1 MTIQMNRLSA
11 YDERLPLYQRLR
23 DDLLQRIA
31 VGEWGPGDAIPTEAE
46 LTQTYELAT
55 GTVRKAIDMLV
66 VEGILTRSHGKG
78 TYVRRPNFNTS
89 LFRFFRFKTKSGEAV
104 LPTAKI
110 VSRTVRVPPAEV
122 RRALGMGEKE
132 LEGILLSRV
141 RLLGERPVLA
151 EEIWLPRERFEP
163 LVELKLKDFGDL
175 LYPLYESTCKQLVA
189 SARERLTVE
198 IAGRAIADRLG
209 VPLGGPVI
217 AVQRLAFNFAGTP
230 IEWRCTRGSADG
242 FQYEIDIR

>member
-1 MTIQMNRLSA
+1 MNRLSA
-11 YDERLPLYQRLR
+11 HDGRLPLYQRLR

-31 VGEWGPGDAIPTEAE
+31 EGEWSPGDAIPTEAE

-55 GTVRKAIDMLV
+55 GTVRKAVDMLV
-66 VEGILTRSHGKG
+66 VDGVLTRSQGKG

-104 LPTAKI
+104 QPTAKI
-110 VSRTVRVPPAEV
+110 VSRAVRVPPAEV
-122 RRALGMGEKE
+122 RQALGMGDDEP
-132 LEGILLSRV
+132 EGIFLSRL
-141 RLLGERPVLA
+141 RLIEDRPVLA
-151 EEIWLPRERFEP
+151 EEIWLPRARFEL

-198 IAGRAIADRLG
+198 TAGRSIAERLG
-209 VPLGGPVI
+209 MPFGGPVI

-230 IEWRCTRGSADG
+230 IEWRCTRGSANG
-242 FQYEIDIR
+242 FQYEVDIR

>member
-1 MTIQMNRLSA
+1 MTRLSGR
-11 YDERLPLYQRLR
+11 DERLPLYQRLR

-31 VGEWGPGDAIPTEAE
+31 EGEWGPGDAIPTEAE

-66 VEGILTRSHGKG
+66 AEGVLTRSQGKG
-78 TYVRRPNFNTS
+78 TYVRRPNFNSS
-89 LFRFFRFKTKSGEAV
+89 LFRFFRFKTKAGEAV
-104 LPTAKI
+104 QPTAKI
-110 VSRTVRVPPAEV
+110 LSRAVRVPPVEV
-122 RRALGMGEKE
+122 RQALGMGNGEA
-132 LEGILLSRV
+132 EGIFLSRL
-141 RLLGERPVLA
+141 RLIEDRPVLA

-163 LVELKLKDFGDL
+163 LVDLKPKDFGDL

-198 IAGRAIADRLG
+198 AAGRAIADRLE

-217 AVQRLAFNFAGTP
+217 VVQRLAFNFAGTP

-242 FQYEIDIR
+242 FQYEVDIR